1 MPRRKILAPNHDPAK
16 SLGWLATAWMEFFV
30 RHGPGDVQGQ
40 PVVHG
45 EEYTEVIVNCYAVGE
60 HARNNHL
67 LYDSSFLSRPKGCD
81 KSGLAGR
88 ICLFEAFGPA
98 RFAGW
103 ARGGET
109 YTDPYGF
116 GFEYVYEPGEPMG
129 RPVKAPFIRIMA
141 TEENQSNNT
150 FRTVYYNLTDRDC
163 PLYYWPGHDAVK
175 REVFLADGGEIRTST
190 ASSASKDGGLE
201 THATMD
207 EALALDTPLRTPT
220 GWTTMGAVE
229 VGDQLVGSGGRP
241 VTVVKVTDVMVDR
254 DCYRVRLPTGGAVV
268 ASAGHLWWAR
278 RPGGPAAVLTTEQMA
293 AAGGRWQVPCVEGTW
308 ATLWGIERVGSVPV
322 RCVGVDSAD
331 HLFQAGPGGRWLT
344 HNTHLY
350 ETPELKEMRNVVAA
364 NMWKR
369 KRGAGTWF
377 FETTTM
383 FEPGADSAAEET
395 FNEAMALVE
404 GRKKR
409 GSHRLYFD
417 HRWGECP
424 DLTDEQMLRQAI
436 RDAYGDA
443 LAWMDIDS
451 LVDSVY
457 DTRTSEA
464 RVRRYMLNAKTS
476 SKDAWL
482 REHEW
487 DACGRKDVPPLADGD
502 LVVLGGDGS
511 WNNDATAIVA
521 TRVSDGHMELLGC
534 WEQPEGPEGE
544 EWQVDREA
552 VDACVADAM
561 NRFDVAGFYFD
572 PPHWSDY
579 LARWTSQWGHLMK
592 VQASR
597 QHPLDWWTNRP
608 TQVVHA
614 LAEFHT
620 AVLEKRVS
628 YTKYPPE
635 MEPYDERARR
645 SLTLKRH
652 ALNARREPRRSGLHI
667 RKESPKSAKKI
678 DAIMAAVLSWQ
689 CRQDAIEGGILNE
702 PEEQFFMPYRIR

>member
-16 SLGWLATAWMEFFV
+16 SLGWLGTAWMEFFV

-40 PVVHG
+40 PVQHG

-98 RFAGW
+98 RFGGW
-103 ARGGET
+103 ARGGEV
-109 YTDPYGF
+109 YKDPYGF

-150 FRTVYYNLTDRDC
+150 FRTVHYNLTDRDC
-163 PLYYWPGHDAVK
+163 PLYYWPGHDAAK
-175 REVFLADGGEIRTST
+175 REVYLSDGGEIRTST

-207 EALALDTPLRTPT
+207 E
-220 GWTTMGAVE
+220 
-229 VGDQLVGSGGRP
+229 
-241 VTVVKVTDVMVDR
+241 
-254 DCYRVRLPTGGAVV
+254 
-268 ASAGHLWWAR
+268 
-278 RPGGPAAVLTTEQMA
+278 
-293 AAGGRWQVPCVEGTW
+293 
-308 ATLWGIERVGSVPV
+308 
-322 RCVGVDSAD
+322 
-331 HLFQAGPGGRWLT
+331 
-344 HNTHLY
+344 THLY
-350 ETPELKEMRNVVAA
+350 ETEELKEMRNVVAA

-383 FEPGADSAAEET
+383 FEPGAGSAAEET
-395 FNEAMALVE
+395 FTEAMALAE

-417 HRWGECP
+417 HRWGSAP
-424 DLTDEQMLRQAI
+424 DLTDEKALRQAI

-443 LAWMDIDS
+443 LAWMDEDS
-451 LVDSVY
+451 LVDAVY
-457 DTRTSEA
+457 DSRTSEA
-464 RVRRYMLNAKTS
+464 RVRRFMLNAQTS

-482 REHEW
+482 REYEW

-511 WNNDATAIVA
+511 WNDDATAVVA

-534 WEQPEGPEGE
+534 WEKPEGPEGE
-544 EWQVDREA
+544 DWQVDREA

-561 NRFDVAGFYFD
+561 SRFDVAGFYFD

-579 LARWTSQWGHLMK
+579 LARWQNQWGHLMR
-592 VQASR
+592 VQASAKR
-597 QHPLDWWTNRP
+597 PLDWWTNRP
-608 TQVVHA
+608 TQMVQA

-635 MEPYDERARR
+635 LEPVDPKARL

-652 ALNARREPRRSGLHI
+652 ALNARREPKRTGLHI
-667 RKESPKSAKKI
+667 RKETPKSSKKI

-689 CRQDAIEGGILNE
+689 CRKDAIAAGVGNE
-702 PEEQFFMPYRIR
+702 PEQEFFMPRRIR